1 MGFACV
7 LTIGK
12 ETGYL
17 QVVFSSLAETGDH
30 VHGFR
35 PSTQVNLL
43 GSEPQEG
50 AEHNLKT

>member
-1 MGFACV
+1 MGFVCA

-17 QVVFSSLAETGDH
+17 QVVSSSLAETGDH
-30 VHGFR
+30 FHGFGS
-35 PSTQVNLL
+35 STQVNLL

-50 AEHNLKT
+50 ATHDFKT